1 MSFRPWKRT
10 GVFLAI
16 GLLVACTPKPPA
28 APTNF
33 RAISD
38 DTPEVV
44 LSWDAVP
51 GASVY
56 VLERRVGSA
65 DFVMLASVTT
75 FQHTDSSV
83 EYSTSYTYRLTA
95 RNNGGSSPPVTLDV
109 TTPPRPPEPP
119 STPTN
124 FLAVPDDTP
133 QVRLTWTASE
143 RVSRYRLERRTR
155 DGSYTTLADNLPAS
169 TTEYL
174 DTDVGNGTPYTY
186 RLTARNAAGES
197 PPATLQTQTPDY
209 NEPGFVAT
217 PTSYSFSDDAA
228 SSQSLMGNE
237 DEGLDVEYF
246 DNPDLTGLYFRRI
259 ESGVN
264 RTFSGQPPLPGMG
277 ADTFSIRWSGLIT
290 PPASDTYTF
299 VVLADDGVRLWIN
312 NQLIIDRWTDQGLT
326 RRTAQVTLTGG
337 RAYPIKLEY
346 YNRDPRGAVKL
357 RWSRPGQRAT
367 LVPPSAFRR
376 HEKARIG
383 YFGPKLPWP
392 TVATHAAL
400 LPDGR
405 VMTFHG
411 LDPVGKGQGDN
422 YRDYSKHNFTQVFV
436 WTPGTPTDAQSQAR
450 FDNTRTDLFCSGY
463 VLAANGKLYVAGGNL
478 GYDYSVPDPNPST
491 PENENPE
498 FGFEAG
504 HTHTNI
510 FDPSTNTWSA
520 GPNMSRGR
528 WYPSVITL
536 PNEEMLIIGGNA
548 DDHNNDGRL
557 YEPDWNTI
565 PEVWKPSDNTLRQL
579 TGARSID
586 ENGNVLMNHFYPWV
600 HVAPNGQVFLSG
612 NFKRWFY
619 IDTEANNGSGRR
631 SNFSEQRYNRY
642 YGSSV
647 MYQPGKI
654 LVLGGGLE
662 RSNDQGGNTAQVIEL
677 NAGNQNASVRDVPPM
692 AYKRTHLNATLMPD
706 GRVFVNG
713 GNEDGIQFSNATAV
727 YESEIW
733 SPKTETFKRAAEAKC
748 PRTYHSTALLLLDG
762 TIITMGGGATGGDD
776 PPSAPECDKTKGNG
790 QKVNQLNA
798 EIYYP
803 PYLHNADGSPATRP
817 RILFAPE
824 RVSYGQS
831 FSLTTDVP
839 ASVVDRVTIVAFGAV
854 THGFNMG
861 QRFLELSFTRSGPNS
876 LQVTAPASPNL
887 ATPGFY
893 QLYVL
898 DGRGVP
904 SEAKVLR
911 IRAAGLP

>member
-1 MSFRPWKRT
+1 VSVRPWMQRA
-10 GVFLAI
+10 GVFLTI

-33 RAISD
+33 RASPD

-56 VLERRVGSA
+56 VLERKVGSA
-65 DFVMLASVTT
+65 EFVPLPGVTT
-75 FQHTDSSV
+75 PQYTDSSV
-83 EYSTSYTYRLTA
+83 EYSTRYTYRLTA
-95 RNNGGSSPPVTLDV
+95 RNNGGSSPPVDLEV
-109 TTPPRPPEPP
+109 TTPPRPLGPP

-124 FLAVPDDTP
+124 FQASPNDTP
-133 QVRLTWTASE
+133 QVRLAWTAPE

-169 TTEYL
+169 ATEYL
-174 DTDVGNGTPYTY
+174 DIDVGSGTPYTY

-197 PPATLQTQTPDY
+197 APVTLQTQTPDY
-209 NEPGFVAT
+209 SEPGFVAT

-228 SSQSLMGNE
+228 SSQSLLGSE

-290 PPASDTYTF
+290 PPASATYTF

-312 NQLIIDRWTDQGLT
+312 NQLLIDRWADQGLT

-337 RAYPIKLEY
+337 QAYPIRLEY

-357 RWSRPGQRAT
+357 RWSRPGQSAT
-367 LVPPSAFRR
+367 LVPPSAFKR

-411 LDPVGKGQGDN
+411 LDPVGKGQSDN
-422 YRDYSKHNFTQVFV
+422 YRDYDKHNSTQVFV

-450 FDNTRTDLFCSGY
+450 YDNRRTDLFCAGY
-463 VLAANGKLYVAGGNL
+463 VLAANGKLYLAGGNL
-478 GYDYSVPDPNPST
+478 GYDYSASGD
-491 PENENPE
+491 ER
-498 FGFEAG
+498 GFEAG

-510 FDPSTNTWSA
+510 FDPATNTWSE
-520 GPNMSRGR
+520 GPDMHQGR

-548 DDHNNDGRL
+548 DQHNGDGINNDKNYIADVWNPLTNELDRL
-557 YEPDWNTI
+557 TTASSFGKAIE
-565 PEVWKPSDNTLRQL
+565 
-579 TGARSID
+579 
-586 ENGNVLMNHFYPWV
+586 HFYPWV

-612 NFKRWFY
+612 SYKYWY
-619 IDTEANNGSGRR
+619 YLDTSGTGSWHNPPGL
-631 SNFSEQRYNRY
+631 NLPQTYNRY

-654 LVLGGGLE
+654 LVLGGGWVGF
-662 RSNDQGGNTAQVIEL
+662 SDSQGGETAQVIEL
-677 NAGNQNASVRDVPPM
+677 NASNQNASVRNVAPM
-692 AYKRTHLNATLMPD
+692 AHKRTHLNATLMPD
-706 GRVFVNG
+706 GRIFVNG
-713 GNEDGIQFSNATAV
+713 GNEDGKNFDNQTAV
-727 YESEIW
+727 YQSEIW
-733 SPKTETFKRAAEAKC
+733 SPRTETFKRAAEAQC

-776 PPSAPECDKTKGNG
+776 PPSAPECDKTKGNA

-803 PYLHNADGSPATRP
+803 PYLHNADGSPAARP
-817 RILFAPE
+817 RILSGPE
-824 RVSYGQS
+824 RVSYGQR

-854 THGFNMG
+854 THAFNMG
-861 QRFLELSFTRSGPNS
+861 QRFLELSFTRTGPNS
-876 LQVTAPASPNL
+876 LEVTAPASANL

-911 IRAAGLP
+911 LRAAGLP